1 MGTLFINLKKIIFL
15 LVALAVLLE
24 VTKGAKAEGNYS
36 STSENSTDEVRFRAD
51 EMDYDRD
58 LGITTARGNV
68 KFTNQDRILKADV
81 IVYNKKRNFVN
92 ASGNISLLEP
102 TGEVLFAEFME
113 LSGDLKEGVISDLKA
128 ILKDGSLIAANGGRR
143 INGNLLELQNAVYS
157 PCKLCEEEPD
167 RAPLW
172 QVKAVRIVH
181 DKDGQTIEYKDAWLE
196 IAGFPVMYT
205 PYLSHPDPTVKRKS
219 GFLTPSFGSS
229 TSTGTFAR
237 TPYYYNIS
245 PNSDATISPM
255 FTADENVIIAGEYR
269 QKLQAGNLET
279 RASIKRNTPKDER
292 RYVAESGVSG
302 IRGHLSTKGRFDYDK
317 TWRWGF
323 DVNRQSDATY
333 MSRFGFS
340 GDNTLPKI
348 TNALASS
355 AFVEG
360 FKGRNYV
367 HAESISFQNT
377 LTGQEEKTIPVILP
391 LVDVN
396 HVSEPNKYGASRS
409 LDINLLALSRR
420 EGTDTRRLSI
430 HNGWN
435 LPYVAPKGDVYTLSA
450 ELIGDFYNTN
460 NLEVTGQENI
470 SNFAHRL
477 VPQVA
482 LDWRYPFVSSDANV
496 HKMFEPIATFVISPY
511 GGNSANIP
519 NEDSQNV
526 AFDDTNLF
534 SKNRFSGLDRIEGG
548 PRINYGF
555 KWGAFGKGGGSTS
568 LLLGQSYRYKKDDT
582 FVVGSG
588 LEDNFSDIV
597 GRLQASPGPK
607 FNVFYRTRLKKDN
620 LETQRNELDLR
631 MGVPALRLDT
641 RYASFDR
648 QEGSEFAAR
657 EEITGLLSSQI
668 TDTWRSSLGGSKD
681 LAEGDTRSM
690 NLNLTYE
697 DECFLFSGAIK
708 RTFFQNEDLQPENS
722 MVFRF
727 LFKTLGEV
735 SQGLKV
741 LNTN

>member
-15 LVALAVLLE
+15 LIALAVLLE

-68 KFTNQDRILKADV
+68 QFTNQDRILKADV

-279 RASIKRNTPKDER
+279 RA
-292 RYVAESGVSG
+292 
-302 IRGHLSTKGRFDYDK
+302 
-317 TWRWGF
+317 
-323 DVNRQSDATY
+323 
-333 MSRFGFS
+333 
-340 GDNTLPKI
+340 
-348 TNALASS
+348 
-355 AFVEG
+355 
-360 FKGRNYV
+360 
-367 HAESISFQNT
+367 
-377 LTGQEEKTIPVILP
+377 
-391 LVDVN
+391 
-396 HVSEPNKYGASRS
+396 RS
-409 LDINLLALSRR
+409 Y
-420 EGTDTRRLSI
+420 
-430 HNGWN
+430 H
-435 LPYVAPKGDVYTLSA
+435 
-450 ELIGDFYNTN
+450 
-460 NLEVTGQENI
+460 
-470 SNFAHRL
+470 
-477 VPQVA
+477 
-482 LDWRYPFVSSDANV
+482 
-496 HKMFEPIATFVISPY
+496 
-511 GGNSANIP
+511 
-519 NEDSQNV
+519 SQ
-526 AFDDTNLF
+526 
-534 SKNRFSGLDRIEGG
+534 
-548 PRINYGF
+548 
-555 KWGAFGKGGGSTS
+555 
-568 LLLGQSYRYKKDDT
+568 
-582 FVVGSG
+582 
-588 LEDNFSDIV
+588 
-597 GRLQASPGPK
+597 
-607 FNVFYRTRLKKDN
+607 
-620 LETQRNELDLR
+620 
-631 MGVPALRLDT
+631 
-641 RYASFDR
+641 
-648 QEGSEFAAR
+648 
-657 EEITGLLSSQI
+657 TGLL
-668 TDTWRSSLGGSKD
+668 
-681 LAEGDTRSM
+681 
-690 NLNLTYE
+690 
-697 DECFLFSGAIK
+697 
-708 RTFFQNEDLQPENS
+708 
-722 MVFRF
+722 
-727 LFKTLGEV
+727 
-735 SQGLKV
+735 
-741 LNTN
+741 